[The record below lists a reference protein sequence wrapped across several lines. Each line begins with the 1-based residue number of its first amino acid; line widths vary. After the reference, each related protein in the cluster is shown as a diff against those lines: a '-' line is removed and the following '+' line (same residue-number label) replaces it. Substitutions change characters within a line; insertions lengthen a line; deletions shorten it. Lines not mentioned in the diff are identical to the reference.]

1 MASDGRIQIDFDMDL
16 GALQSDAEKAKS
28 LIKGTGDG
36 AGDELQK
43 NFNAN
48 AEKITDDSAKASKSI
63 HDDFSKTVKGKIEI
77 IANDKDIKET
87 KEQLKSVPKETV
99 AKLRAQA
106 EKAGITDFDKL
117 LAALP
122 KEKRTELLAKAE
134 RGEVINFEKLLDE
147 VPKKQVVDLKADAET
162 HGIDNF
168 DKLLKSLPK
177 KMQTE
182 LRAKAEKGEAIDYED
197 LLRRIPA
204 KKVSKLQLNDNASPE
219 LRKIQSE
226 ADQTSNRLSRLKE
239 ITAGSFLGNLASSG
253 LQAVG
258 GFLQNMVGQAMDA
271 SDAIYKFKSTMRL
284 GGFGEKEIDTATKK
298 VKKYADDTVYDLD
311 TVSNM
316 TAQLGANGIKNY
328 EGLTEAAGNLN
339 AQAGGTADTMRSVAL
354 VMTQTA
360 GAGKLT
366 TENWN
371 QMMDAIPGA
380 SGKLQQAMLKNG
392 AYTGNFRDAMQKG
405 QITSDEFFKAIE
417 QLGTTQGAVKAAKS
431 TQTFEGAIGN
441 MEASVVTKMNN
452 VINAFGKDKLTKA
465 IGTAGNVISGFFD
478 VMLKG
483 LGWLN
488 AHSVIL
494 GTIWSDLVKIAKIFG
509 QSIWKTVSGL
519 VSGISE
525 AFESV
530 GKKAKGSHD
539 PLAKID
545 NVLKSIA
552 EHPKAIQAV
561 ANALLALVAIKG
573 LLVVAKGIKA
583 IATAIAFFT
592 ANPIVLVIA
601 AVVALAVAVATL
613 VVAIV
618 KNWSTIKKK
627 TSKIWHSIAKYLSG
641 VWKSITKSAKSWY
654 NGVKNGVS
662 SAWKSVKKT
671 TSSIWNGIKSFFGG
685 VWSGIKKVVS
695 SGYNSVKNGVSS
707 AWNAVSR
714 TTRSIWNGISGFFGG
729 IWSGIK
735 HVASS
740 GYNAVKNGVS
750 SAWHA
755 VSGVFHSVWNG
766 IKGFFGGVWGGIK
779 GVAKAGWGFVRD
791 GVKGALD
798 SVSSHWHSVWKGI
811 SGFFGD
817 IWSGIKSTAKG
828 GMNGVIGWINKGIS
842 GIDSIIHTFGGKK
855 HAISLIPKFAK
866 GTSGAPRGLAMVND
880 GNGPEGIIDNHNQ
893 LHVLS
898 GRNRLVA
905 FEGGE
910 TVIPHEGMQS
920 MFGVNKFAG
929 GTKGWL
935 SDVGEWFKD
944 KWDGLTNFIK
954 HPIKA
959 LEGIMN
965 KAIGGVGKSAEFVA
979 DFTPPVG
986 HAVVT
991 GIEAPFKKM
1000 LSSLKKKHDDED
1012 VAGQHGNPSGAGV
1025 QRWKKY
1031 VEMALK
1037 ANGLSTSDGMINKV
1051 LRQIATESG
1060 GNPKAVQGN
1069 IGDINNK
1076 TGDLA
1081 KGLMQTI
1088 SSTFNA
1094 NAFAGHHD
1102 IFNGYDN
1109 LLAAL
1114 KYAKNRYGSS
1124 LSYLGNG
1131 HGYANGGHVLSPQ
1144 LAPIGEDGDEFV
1156 INGSKASAD
1165 GLIEQAIFDRARKA
1179 PNSMSAQLAGI
1190 FRSVKN
1196 SNGTIV
1202 TPRVAGNAP
1211 QIGVAT
1217 ADAKDY
1223 TTTLSELGNKLDAIV
1238 QKQVKVDGSSFARTY
1253 ESYGSAQRTERTNL
1267 NNRGVAVNVNI

>member
-1 MASDGRIQIDFDMDL
+1 MASDGRVQIDFDMDL

-204 KKVSKLQLNDNASPE
+204 KKVSKLELNDNASPE

-253 LQAVG
+253 IQAVG

-509 QSIWKTVSGL
+509 QSVWKTVSGL
-519 VSGISE
+519 VSGISD
-525 AFESV
+525 AFEGV

-561 ANALLALVAIKG
+561 AKALLALVAVKGIYTFVKG
-573 LLVVAKGIKA
+573 LMA
-583 IATAIAFFT
+583 ISAALKFLS
-592 ANPIVLVIA
+592 ANPIILIIA
-601 AVVALAVAVATL
+601 AVVALAAGVALL

-618 KNWSTIKKK
+618 KHWGKIEKVTKSVWGSIGKFFSRIWKSMVKYAKAGWNSIKNGLSTA
-627 TSKIWHSIAKYLSG
+627 WHS
-641 VWKSITKSAKSWY
+641 
-654 NGVKNGVS
+654 VS
-662 SAWKSVKKT
+662 KTWHSV
-671 TSSIWNGIKSFFGG
+671 
-685 VWSGIKKVVS
+685 
-695 SGYNSVKNGVSS
+695 
-707 AWNAVSR
+707 
-714 TTRSIWNGISGFFGG
+714 WNGISGFFRGL
-729 IWSGIK
+729 WSGLK
-735 HVASS
+735 RTASS
-740 GYNAVKNGVS
+740 GWNWIKSGVS
-750 SAWHA
+750 SAWHT
-755 VSGVFHSVWNG
+755 VSRIWHSVWNG
-766 IKGFFGGVWGGIK
+766 ISGFFRGIWETLKHIASGGWNWIKRGVSGAWHFVSHTWRSIWGEIGSFFGGIWGGIK
-779 GVAKAGWGFVRD
+779 GIAHAGWSFISR
-791 GVKGALD
+791 
-798 SVSSHWHSVWKGI
+798 GI
-811 SGFFGD
+811 SGAIHGISGTWKSVWRGIRNFFSDIWGD
-817 IWSGIKSTAKG
+817 IKGIARG

-855 HAISLIPKFAK
+855 HAISLIHKFAK

-1179 PNSMSAQLAGI
+1179 PNSMSAQIAGI
-1190 FRSVKN
+1190 FRGVKM
-1196 SNGTIV
+1196 SNGTSIA
-1202 TPRVAGNAP
+1202 PSFSNGGQRV
-1211 QIGVAT
+1211 QTST
-1217 ADAKDY
+1217 AEGQDY
-1223 TTTLSELGNKLDAIV
+1223 SNTLTELGKKLDEIV
-1238 QKQVKVDGSSFARTY
+1238 KKQVVVDGSSFARTY
-1253 ESYGSAQRTERTNL
+1253 ETYGSSQRVTRTKL
-1267 NNRGVAVNVNI
+1267 SDRGIAVNVNI